1 MNTDEHLVWTALPL
15 RTINALE
22 RAGITT
28 VAQLVPLSR
37 SELRAIR
44 GVGAA
49 GAYEVSRIV
58 GSATDVAV
66 AQARCPE
73 GRTAS

>member
-1 MNTDEHLVWTALPL
+1 MNTDELLWTDLPL
-15 RTINALE
+15 RTVNALE

-28 VAQLVPLSR
+28 VTELVPLSR
-37 SELRAIR
+37 SELHAIR
-44 GVGAA
+44 GVGEI

-66 AQARCPE
+66 AQARCSA
-73 GRTAS
+73 GHAAS